1 MGEGR
6 SVFLYPFHEGPRS
19 DCSRFTL
26 GTRLPIDRLNHMP
39 SETPFRDVEKLLN
52 QAGYELVRINGSHHV
67 FTKAGRQPVSI
78 PVHRGKV
85 NPFYVRQIE
94 RLRDE

>member
-1 MGEGR
+1 M
-6 SVFLYPFHEGPRS
+6 PRS
-19 DCSRFTL
+19 ESSHDDPSRESSRFTL
-26 GTRLPIDRLNHMP
+26 GTRLPIDRLHLMP

-85 NPFYVRQIE
+85 KPFYVRQIE
-94 RLRDE
+94 KLRDE